1 MATSTILKFFMGRRG
16 DVISR
21 LPSGKIVLP
30 ARGWKPRAGEEWEVE
45 LVERERVA
53 IAHPLHRIVEKERPV
68 LRKFKCGHTVPA
80 WTEKVRV
87 PENTIP
93 EPRILDFIEP
103 SLCPKC
109 KEHCKHKHVEF
120 ARSSFWVAVNC
131 KDCKETV
138 WSMDINEPTD
148 ADKAVSE
155 IRQRFPQLSE
165 VAEKSLEEWK
175 GWKAEFTMKSR
186 AHREIVNRISELKR
200 EIIELSGRKG
210 DPEFEAS
217 FRVNPEKQRF
227 EWTVVVKEAP
237 NEVST
242 AMTWAPLPEEHRDE
256 ILQMWEEVEELN
268 RKESVLHRWLVENR
282 PVE

>member
-1 MATSTILKFFMGRRG
+1 MATSTVLKFFMGRRG

-30 ARGWKPRAGEEWEVE
+30 ARGWKPQAGEEWEVE

-53 IAHPLHRIVEKERPV
+53 IARPLHRIVEKERQV
-68 LRKFKCGHTVPA
+68 LKKFKCGHTVPA
-80 WTEKVRV
+80 WTEKVKV
-87 PENTIP
+87 PEHIEP
-93 EPRILDFIEP
+93 APRILDFIEP
-103 SLCPKC
+103 ELCDEC
-109 KEHCKHKHVEF
+109 KEHCKHDNLEF
-120 ARSSFWVAVNC
+120 TRSSFWVAINC
-131 KDCKETV
+131 KDCRKTV
-138 WSMDINEPTD
+138 WSIDLREPED
-148 ADKAVSE
+148 ADRAIAE
-155 IRQRFPQLSE
+155 IKQRFPQFTE
-165 VAEKSLEEWK
+165 KAEWSLREWK
-175 GWKAEFTMKSR
+175 QWKVEFSEKNKKHS
-186 AHREIVNRISELKR
+186 EILNKINELKKR
-200 EIIELSGRKG
+200 IIELSGRKG
-210 DPEFEAS
+210 DPEFKAS
-217 FRVNPEKQRF
+217 FIVNTEKQRF